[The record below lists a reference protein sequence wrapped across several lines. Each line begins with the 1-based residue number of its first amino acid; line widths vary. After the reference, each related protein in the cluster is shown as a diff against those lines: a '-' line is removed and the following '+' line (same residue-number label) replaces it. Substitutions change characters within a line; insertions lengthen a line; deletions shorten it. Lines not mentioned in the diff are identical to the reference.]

1 MVFEPDTY
9 SESWTIMENII
20 VEARREFILQNRDK
34 TAGQSGKKR
43 VLLGPLARIVS
54 SVLAFIW
61 RYVAQNNLISQWS
74 HSEWLGDIT
83 FSNTTN

>member
-34 TAGQSGKKR
+34 TARQSGVVGAPR
-43 VLLGPLARIVS
+43 P
-54 SVLAFIW
+54 
-61 RYVAQNNLISQWS
+61 
-74 HSEWLGDIT
+74 
-83 FSNTTN
+83 